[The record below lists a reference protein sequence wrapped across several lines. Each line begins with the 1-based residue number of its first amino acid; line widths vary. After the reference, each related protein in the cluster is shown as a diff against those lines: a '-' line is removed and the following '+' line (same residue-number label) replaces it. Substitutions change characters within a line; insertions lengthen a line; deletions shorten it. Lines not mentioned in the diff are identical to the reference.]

1 MNAKWWSL
9 NSTVQESKRKQ
20 SVCVH
25 WMKDACKKGGKC
37 EFLHVF
43 DEDKLPVC
51 KFFQQTSQCQ
61 KGEQCPYKHPKP
73 EEMATLTS
81 YGSKKKSEPCPYFER
96 GFCKSGNNECPYEH
110 TYS

>member
-1 MNAKWWSL
+1 MMQNNQQHSINDVNAKWSSL
-9 NSTVQESKRKQ
+9 NSTTQENKRKQ

-51 KFFQQTSQCQ
+51 KFFQQTQHCQ

-73 EEMATLTS
+73 DEMPLLN
-81 YGSKKKSEPCPYFER
+81 GSKKK
-96 GFCKSGNNECPYEH
+96 
-110 TYS
+110 